1 MALAPRYPATRYELS
16 PLVDL
21 SARAERERLSPA
33 AIKAFLNIM
42 TKWRVRDEDAR
53 ALLGGISNG
62 QFYDLKKN
70 PERTLDV
77 DALTRI
83 AYLIGIFKALNILHS
98 EKLADAGCIGPTPI
112 VFLVDRRRLPTSSRV
127 GYRRCRLFA
136 DLPMRG
142 GAGCESAANESRPSQ
157 RHAPAHSR

>member
-98 EKLADAGCIGPTPI
+98 EKLADAWVHRANTNRIFSGQTPLAYI
-112 VFLVDRRRLPTSSRV
+112 IKGGLPAMQTVRRL
-127 GYRRCRLFA
+127 A
-136 DLPMRG
+136 DARRG
-142 GAGCESAANESRPSQ
+142 GM
-157 RHAPAHSR
+157 

>member
-1 MALAPRYPATRYELS
+1 MIMALAPRYPATRYEPS

-21 SARAERERLSPA
+21 STKAERERLSPA

-42 TKWRVRDEDAR
+42 AKWRVRDEDAR

-62 QFYDLKKN
+62 QFYEMKKN

-83 AYLIGIFKALNILHS
+83 SYLIGIFKALNILHS
-98 EKLADAGCIGPTPI
+98 EKLADAWVQRANTNRIFGGQAPLAYMIKGGLPAMQT
-112 VFLVDRRRLPTSSRV
+112 VRRLTDAR
-127 GYRRCRLFA
+127 
-136 DLPMRG
+136 RG
-142 GAGCESAANESRPSQ
+142 GM
-157 RHAPAHSR
+157 